1 MPNDEKQKKTP
12 AQLVAEMQAEI
23 EKMKQEQAA
32 ELKARDELIA
42 QLTKTPTETHA
53 AEQPE
58 QTESLADRAAK
69 IAEKLNKRR

>member
-1 MPNDEKQKKTP
+1 MPNDEKEQKTP

-42 QLTKTPTETHA
+42 QRTKTPTETR

-58 QTESLADRAAK
+58 QPESLADRAAK

>member
-1 MPNDEKQKKTP
+1 MPNDEKDQKTP

-42 QLTKTPTETHA
+42 QLTKTPTETHGT
-53 AEQPE
+53 EQPE
-58 QTESLADRAAK
+58 QPESLADRAAK
-69 IAEKLNKRR
+69 IAEKLNNRR

>member
-1 MPNDEKQKKTP
+1 MSNDEKEQKTP
-12 AQLVAEMQAEI
+12 AQLVAEMQEKN

-58 QTESLADRAAK
+58 QHESLADRAAK
-69 IAEKLNKRR
+69 IAEKLNNRR

>member
-1 MPNDEKQKKTP
+1 MPNEEKDQKTP
-12 AQLVAEMQAEI
+12 AQLVAEMQSQI
-23 EKMKQEQAA
+23 EELKRTQAA

-42 QLTKTPTETHA
+42 QLTKTPSEIP

-58 QTESLADRAAK
+58 QPESLADRAAK

>member
-1 MPNDEKQKKTP
+1 MPNDEKEQKTP

-23 EKMKQEQAA
+23 AKLKQEQAA

-42 QLTKTPTETHA
+42 QLTKTPTETHTD
-53 AEQPE
+53 EQPE

>member
-1 MPNDEKQKKTP
+1 MPNDEKEQKTP
-12 AQLVAEMQAEI
+12 AQLVAEMQSKI
-23 EKMKQEQAA
+23 EEMKRAQAA

-42 QLTKTPTETHA
+42 QLTKTPTETR

-58 QTESLADRAAK
+58 QPESLADRAAK

>member
-1 MPNDEKQKKTP
+1 MPNDEKEQKTP

-42 QLTKTPTETHA
+42 QLTKTPTETRT
-53 AEQPE
+53 EQPE
-58 QTESLADRAAK
+58 QPESLADRAAK
-69 IAEKLNKRR
+69 IAEKLNNRR

>member
-1 MPNDEKQKKTP
+1 MSNDEKEQKTP

-42 QLTKTPTETHA
+42 QLTKTQIETHS
-53 AEQPE
+53 AEQPD
-58 QTESLADRAAK
+58 QAESLADRAAK

>member
-1 MPNDEKQKKTP
+1 MPNDEKEQKTP

-42 QLTKTPTETHA
+42 QLTKTPTETHT

-58 QTESLADRAAK
+58 QSESLADRAAK

>member
-1 MPNDEKQKKTP
+1 MPNEEKEQKTP

-42 QLTKTPTETHA
+42 QLTKTTTETHTT
-53 AEQPE
+53 EQPE
-58 QTESLADRAAK
+58 QPESLADRAAK
-69 IAEKLNKRR
+69 IAEKLNNRR

>member
-1 MPNDEKQKKTP
+1 MPNDEKEQKTP
-12 AQLVAEMQAEI
+12 AQLVAEMQAQI
-23 EKMKQEQAA
+23 EEMKRAQAA

-69 IAEKLNKRR
+69 IAEKLNNRR

>member
-1 MPNDEKQKKTP
+1 MPNDEKEQKTP

-42 QLTKTPTETHA
+42 QLTKTPAETHA
-53 AEQPE
+53 AERPE
-58 QTESLADRAAK
+58 QHESLADRAAK
-69 IAEKLNKRR
+69 IAEKLNNRR

>member
-1 MPNDEKQKKTP
+1 MPNDEKEQKTP

-42 QLTKTPTETHA
+42 QLTKTPTEAHA
-53 AEQPE
+53 TEQPE

>member
-1 MPNDEKQKKTP
+1 MPNEEKEQKTP

-53 AEQPE
+53 VEQPE
-58 QTESLADRAAK
+58 QPESLADRAAK

>member
-1 MPNDEKQKKTP
+1 MPNDEKEQKTP

-42 QLTKTPTETHA
+42 QLTKTPTETRA
-53 AEQPE
+53 AEQLE
-58 QTESLADRAAK
+58 QPESLADRAAK
-69 IAEKLNKRR
+69 IAEKLNNRR

>member
-1 MPNDEKQKKTP
+1 MPNEEKEQKTP

-42 QLTKTPTETHA
+42 QLAKTPTETHA
-53 AEQPE
+53 VEQPE
-58 QTESLADRAAK
+58 QPESLADRAAK

>member
-1 MPNDEKQKKTP
+1 MPNEEKEQKTP
-12 AQLVAEMQAEI
+12 AQLVAEMQAQI
-23 EKMKQEQAA
+23 EEMKRTQAA

-42 QLTKTPTETHA
+42 QLTKTPTEAH

>member
-1 MPNDEKQKKTP
+1 MPNDEKEQKTP

-42 QLTKTPTETHA
+42 QLTKTPTETRA
-53 AEQPE
+53 TEQPE
-58 QTESLADRAAK
+58 QPESLADRAAK
-69 IAEKLNKRR
+69 IAEKLNNRR

>member
-1 MPNDEKQKKTP
+1 MPNEEKEQKTP

-42 QLTKTPTETHA
+42 QLTKTPSETHVT
-53 AEQPE
+53 EQPE
-58 QTESLADRAAK
+58 QPESLADRAAK

>member
-1 MPNDEKQKKTP
+1 MPNDEKEQKTP

-42 QLTKTPTETHA
+42 QLTKKPVDDSRVYE
-53 AEQPE
+53 EPKQ
-58 QTESLADRAAK
+58 ESLADRAAK
-69 IAEKLNKRR
+69 IAEKLNNRR

>member
-1 MPNDEKQKKTP
+1 MPNEENEQKTP
-12 AQLVAEMQAEI
+12 AQLVAEMQSQI
-23 EKMKQEQAA
+23 EELKRTQAA

-42 QLTKTPTETHA
+42 QLTKTPTETP

-58 QTESLADRAAK
+58 QPESLADRAAK

>member
-1 MPNDEKQKKTP
+1 MPNDAKEQKTP

-42 QLTKTPTETHA
+42 QLTKTPAETHA
-53 AEQPE
+53 IEQPE
-58 QTESLADRAAK
+58 QIESLADRAAK
-69 IAEKLNKRR
+69 IAEKLNNRR